1 MKEVIETIIYAM
13 MFGPPLLFILVLFSA
28 VVSAVVE
35 ALPDAKLKDIRD
47 TAFENA
53 KPLTTTEMLSKAYRC
68 EYPDLDMLLDEL
80 LSDSSA
86 PREGTVEMWARIQST
101 LLVLAKWSNND

>member
-1 MKEVIETIIYAM
+1 MEVIETIICAM
-13 MFGPPLLFILVLFSA
+13 VIGPPLLFILALFS
-28 VVSAVVE
+28 VVVE
-35 ALPDAKLKDIRD
+35 ASPDAKLKAIRD

-53 KPLTTTEMLSKAYRC
+53 KPLTATDMLSKAYRC
-68 EYPDLDMLLDEL
+68 EDPDLDMILDEL

-86 PREGTVEMWARIQST
+86 PREGTVEMWAMIQST